1 MVTRTTSGTQTI
13 ASPVTRRNRVKG
25 TLGVEFVDDAT
36 DLGIHATLDHHGN
49 VRDLAS
55 YPPKLRS
62 ILLKCMRDAFGYAPA
77 SKSATSA
84 YGSITLT
91 LYHSTEEGTGSID
104 VGIQRARGTRRVVV
118 QDWNHMGYV
127 VRTFVVRRLGAVGVK
142 VAGSIDDPIKGGQIE
157 VSLTLDSA
165 TYKIWIDK
173 TGISFPKRLYSR
185 VKQKAVDQLV
195 QMFRIGYA
203 NDKFVKEKPEP
214 FPGKGRRLSGWEWSG
229 EAASSREER
238 IERSAS
244 GSPLPFQAFQGKGRR
259 LNGKPVRPRSGKL
272 PGKKRKRSSTGAPTT
287 PKGAFGKG
295 RRLGSK

>member
-1 MVTRTTSGTQTI
+1 MVTRTTPGTQTI

-62 ILLKCMRDAFGYAPA
+62 ILLKCMRDAFGYAPV
-77 SKSATSA
+77 SKSSATA

-91 LYHSTEEGTGSID
+91 LYQTEEGSTGSID
-104 VGIQRARGTRRVVV
+104 VGIKRAEGTRRVVV
-118 QDWNHMGYV
+118 QDWKYMGYV
-127 VRTFVVRRLGAVGVK
+127 VRAFVVRRLGAVGVK

-185 VKQKAVDQLV
+185 IKQKAVDQLV
-195 QMFRIGYA
+195 QMFRIDA
-203 NDKFVKEKPEP
+203 NGKFVKPEP
-214 FPGKGRRLSGWEWSG
+214 FPGKARRFSGWEWS
-229 EAASSREER
+229 SSREER
-238 IERSAS
+238 IGRSAS
-244 GSPLPFQAFQGKGRR
+244 GSPPPFQAFQGKGRR

-287 PKGAFGKG
+287 PKGAFGGKG